1 MLIDRWMIV
10 FSITYVLSAIVF
22 YRRNLG
28 DASLVY
34 ANIINLCARIV
45 YCLIFIKRYF
55 KKSPTFVRLRF
66 RDALPSWQLWTAC
79 GFSAV
84 LVHASEQRLKANAMA
99 LQLGRRALMGYSV
112 LLHLVVGI
120 SLALICLATWWKTSG
135 QKLNLPISSKTQLI
149 YEKTS

>member
-1 MLIDRWMIV
+1 MIV
-10 FSITYVLSAIVF
+10 FSITYVLSAIIF
-22 YRRNLG
+22 YRRDLG

-55 KKSPTFVRLRF
+55 RTSVLPPTFVRLRF

-79 GFSAV
+79 VFSAV
-84 LVHASEQRLKANAMA
+84 LVHASEQRLRANAMA

-112 LLHLVVGI
+112 PLHLVVGT
-120 SLALICLATWWKTSG
+120 SLALICLATWWRTFGHKI
-135 QKLNLPISSKTQLI
+135 NLPISRKTQLN
-149 YEKTS
+149 YDKT

>member
-1 MLIDRWMIV
+1 MIV
-10 FSITYVLSAIVF
+10 FSITYVLSAIIF
-22 YRRNLG
+22 YRHDLG

-55 KKSPTFVRLRF
+55 GKSGLPPTFVRRRF

-79 GFSAV
+79 VFSAV

-135 QKLNLPISSKTQLI
+135 QKLNLPINSKKQMI

>member
-1 MLIDRWMIV
+1 MIV
-10 FSITYVLSAIVF
+10 FSITYILSAIVF

-55 KKSPTFVRLRF
+55 RKSGLPATFVRRF
-66 RDALPSWQLWTAC
+66 RDALPSQRLWTAC
-79 GFSAV
+79 AFSAV
-84 LVHASEQRLKANAMA
+84 LVYASEQRLKANANA

-112 LLHLVVGI
+112 LHHLVVGT
-120 SLALICLATWWKTSG
+120 SLALICFVTWWKTSG
-135 QKLNLPISSKTQLI
+135 HKLNLPISRKTQ
-149 YEKTS
+149 